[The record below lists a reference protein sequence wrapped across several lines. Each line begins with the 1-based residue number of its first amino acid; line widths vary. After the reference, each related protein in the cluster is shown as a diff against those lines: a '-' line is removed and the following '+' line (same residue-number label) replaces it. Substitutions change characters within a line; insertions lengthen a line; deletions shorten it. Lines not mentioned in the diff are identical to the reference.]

1 MNPNKILPTIF
12 RTCAG
17 ICCSDC
23 GYYDVNVSIDDCEQ
37 RKKLLSEHCKNEEKL
52 RRERLNKIGIL
63 GV

>member
-1 MNPNKILPTIF
+1 MNPNKTLPTTL

-23 GYYDVNVSIDDCEQ
+23 GYYIDDNTSWLNCKQ
-37 RKKLLSEHCKNEEKL
+37 RNKLITEENKKE
-52 RRERLNKIGIL
+52 RERLNKLGIL

>member
-1 MNPNKILPTIF
+1 MNPNKILPIIF

-23 GYYDVNVSIDDCEQ
+23 GYYNVNVSIDKCEQ
-37 RKKLLSEHCKNEEKL
+37 RKKLLSKHCKKEEESRRKFLNEK
-52 RRERLNKIGIL
+52 GIL